1 MTIAFA
7 VSSFGIFLVA
17 VAKNRQQ
24 LQNLSTIIILLMS
37 AIGGSMIPLFIM
49 PSIMQK
55 IAVISLN
62 YWGIQGYFDIFWRQ
76 LPFIEIVPKMLILLS
91 IGIIMTLVSIPLFK
105 KNVISLTN

>member
-1 MTIAFA
+1 
-7 VSSFGIFLVA
+7 
-17 VAKNRQQ
+17 
-24 LQNLSTIIILLMS
+24 MS

-76 LPFIEIVPKMLILLS
+76 LPFIEIAPKIAILFA
-91 IGIIMTLVSIPLFK
+91 IGLTMIAISVPLFK
-105 KNVISLTN
+105 KNIAALTS